1 MLRSLHA
8 HFDRIERMAD
18 AQFRNTREDARNEPA
33 IVLCGRLFGGLALSD
48 CLIAVTACIWIRD
61 SAMP

>member
-8 HFDRIERMAD
+8 HFYRIERVAD
-18 AQFRNTREDARNEPA
+18 AQFGDTREDARNEAA

-48 CLIAVTACIWIRD
+48 CLIAATVCIWIRD
-61 SAMP
+61 GAMP